1 MARDVVIWELEVAQK
16 RVSISCPQVTFLLSM
31 YPTLTGGHIQQVRN
45 KLNQAN
51 SCYAIYYSL
60 PEATKH
66 FPCRSNSEHHV
77 KCILKA
83 FLNAFLL
90 WAILGENPTDRLI
103 QTSSWKPK
111 KCYWI
116 GT

>member
-16 RVSISCPQVTFLLSM
+16 HVSVSRPQVTFLLSM
-31 YPTLTGGHIQQVRN
+31 YPTPTGGHIQQVRN

-51 SCYAIYYSL
+51 SCNAIYYSL

-66 FPCRSNSEHHV
+66 LPCRFNSEHV

-90 WAILGENPTDRLI
+90 WAILGENPTDKLI

-111 KCYWI
+111 TCY
-116 GT
+116 